1 VIRALVIRAIVI
13 LAIVM
18 LAVTMQGKIP
28 IEGVPPSAGEI
39 PRIVV
44 VAGPTASGKSSIS
57 VSLAKALAQDG
68 AGAEVVS
75 IDSVQIYREFD
86 VGSAKTTD
94 KEQEGVP
101 HHLLSILDPS
111 EKLDAKRFLSLARAA
126 VSDIC
131 ERGKVPIIVGGTTM
145 YLTLLLHGL
154 SEAPAADEQVRFELA
169 KASDEMLYAELELGD
184 PGTAKRLHPNDRVRV
199 LRAVEALRTHGIPLS
214 EINAAHAF
222 RQEHYRALILV
233 PCWPRDVLY
242 ERINQR
248 TTLMLE
254 QGLLEETR
262 RLVTRYGED
271 IQGLRALGYCQA
283 LQVLEGSLSKDSFS
297 AEVAQFTRRFAK
309 RQMTFLRNEPGKRGW
324 VVLPSELGS
333 SVPPP
338 KVTKTKGQQDFQA
351 LQLGLP
357 RLAQQVRSWLGSP
370 KESNEIWY
378 LDAGYLSSP
387 DCRPGND

>member
-1 VIRALVIRAIVI
+1 
-13 LAIVM
+13 
-18 LAVTMQGKIP
+18 
-28 IEGVPPSAGEI
+28 
-39 PRIVV
+39 
-44 VAGPTASGKSSIS
+44 
-57 VSLAKALAQDG
+57 
-68 AGAEVVS
+68 
-75 IDSVQIYREFD
+75 
-86 VGSAKTTD
+86 
-94 KEQEGVP
+94 
-101 HHLLSILDPS
+101 
-111 EKLDAKRFLSLARAA
+111 
-126 VSDIC
+126 
-131 ERGKVPIIVGGTTM
+131 
-145 YLTLLLHGL
+145 L
-154 SEAPAADEQVRFELA
+154 SEAPAADEQVRLELA

-233 PCWPRDVLY
+233 PCWPRDLLY

-271 IQGLRALGYCQA
+271 IQGLRALGYRQA
-283 LQVLEGSLSKDSFS
+283 LQVLQGSLTKYAFPP
-297 AEVAQFTRRFAK
+297 EVAQFTRRFAK

-324 VVLPSELGS
+324 AVLPSELGS
-333 SVPPP
+333 SVPPQ

-357 RLAQQVRSWLGSP
+357 SLAQQVRSWLGSP

-378 LDAGYLSSP
+378 LDAEYLSSR